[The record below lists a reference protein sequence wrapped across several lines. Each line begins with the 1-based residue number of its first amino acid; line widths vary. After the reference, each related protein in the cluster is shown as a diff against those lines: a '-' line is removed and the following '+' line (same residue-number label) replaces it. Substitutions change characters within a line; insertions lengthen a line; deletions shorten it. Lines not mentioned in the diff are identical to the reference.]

1 MLVTDFSKTKTI
13 LKGDQFMDIT
23 TALKTIQGYNV
34 DILSEDKKV
43 LGLLCDLIPDD
54 KKTHRR
60 IKNAYESVAIKVL
73 RDNSV
78 QDKNLLFKK
87 ASSCLGNYSDYDQT
101 LCDEVI
107 GYYFA
112 AMGWQAYVGDSHS
125 EIESKKKN
133 TNDNSRPQTSLP
145 TQLKSASQ
153 TRSPIQ
159 PTYTPTGTAP
169 VSPTYGEVILVV
181 SDSKNPLA
189 LANGTIYEF
198 AVGNQ
203 KQELLA
209 ESNLVSKSL
218 MLPIG
223 RHDLSL
229 TVYGYN
235 DIAKAK
241 PIHSAKSTIT
251 VSEGKNYIIAN
262 RPGITNSLTVKES
275 KSFNVDNPKPIKRNS
290 NASNAGKSKTLRK
303 QRLFPIWLLLAGLIF
318 SFIPFVLLF
327 ADRALGLK
335 PATGPLSEDY
345 AYYDFQMLI
354 FKLSALIATLFLCIT
369 YVRKYIR
376 TGMSGGMFGGIFS
389 YLFTYNIISA
399 ILYYFV
405 CPSVIG
411 RMIFGSA
418 ESGPMVYNWIVY
430 IYLFI
435 VVLHDNYKIK
445 KNMI

>member
-1 MLVTDFSKTKTI
+1 
-13 LKGDQFMDIT
+13 MDIT
-23 TALKTIQGYNV
+23 TALQTIQGYNV

-43 LGLLCDLIPDD
+43 LGLLSDLIPED
-54 KKTHRR
+54 KKTQRR
-60 IKNAYESVAIKVL
+60 LKNAYASGAIKML
-73 RDNSV
+73 SNNAV

-87 ASSCLGNYSDYDQT
+87 ASSCLANYSDYDQA
-101 LCDEVI
+101 LCDEIV

-112 AMGWQAYVGDSHS
+112 AMGWQVRLGDLYSKT
-125 EIESKKKN
+125 ESKEKSTNGN
-133 TNDNSRPQTSLP
+133 TRPQTNLP
-145 TQLKSASQ
+145 TNLKSAPQ
-153 TRSPIQ
+153 THSPTP
-159 PTYTPTGTAP
+159 PTYTPAKTAP
-169 VSPTYGEVILVV
+169 TSPMYGEVVFIVK
-181 SDSKNPLA
+181 DSKSPLA

-223 RHDLSL
+223 QHDLSV

-241 PIHSAKSTIT
+241 PIHSTKSTIT

-262 RPGITNSLTVKES
+262 RPGITNSLTVNES
-275 KSFNVDNPKPIKRNS
+275 KSFNVDNSKPIKKNS
-290 NASNAGKSKTLRK
+290 NASNSGKSKTLRK
-303 QRLFPIWLLLAGLIF
+303 QRLFPIWLLLAGLIL
-318 SFIPFVLLF
+318 SFVPFVLLF
-327 ADRALGLK
+327 ADKALGLK
-335 PATGPLSEDY
+335 PTTGPLSEDY

-376 TGMSGGMFGGIFS
+376 TGMSGGIFGAIFS

-399 ILYYFV
+399 VLYYFV

>member
-1 MLVTDFSKTKTI
+1 
-13 LKGDQFMDIT
+13 MDIT
-23 TALKTIQGYNV
+23 TALQTIRGYNV
-34 DILSEDKKV
+34 DILLEDKKV
-43 LGLLCDLIPDD
+43 LGLLTDLIPED
-54 KKTHRR
+54 KKTQRR
-60 IKNAYESVAIKVL
+60 LKNAYASGAIKML
-73 RDNSV
+73 SNNAV

-101 LCDEVI
+101 LCDEIV

-112 AMGWQAYVGDSHS
+112 AMGWQVCLGDSNAKT
-125 EIESKKKN
+125 ESKEKS
-133 TNDNSRPQTSLP
+133 TNGNPCPQTNL
-145 TQLKSASQ
+145 TTNLKSTPQ
-153 TRSPIQ
+153 TYSPIQ
-159 PTYTPTGTAP
+159 PKYTPTRTAP
-169 VSPTYGEVILVV
+169 ASPVHGEVVLIVE
-181 SDSKNPLA
+181 DSKSPLA

-209 ESNLVSKSL
+209 ESNLASKSIV
-218 MLPIG
+218 LPIG
-223 RHDLSL
+223 QYDLSL

-235 DIAKAK
+235 DTAKAK

-275 KSFNVDNPKPIKRNS
+275 KSFSVDNPKQIKRNS
-290 NASNAGKSKTLRK
+290 NASNVGKSKTLRK
-303 QRLFPIWLLLAGLIF
+303 QRLFPIWLLIAGLIF

-376 TGMSGGMFGGIFS
+376 TGMSGGIFGGIFS